1 LERPCSFIIILKKK
15 LKMKFTAV
23 AALMAAVSAEAAA
36 AAPDCTIAK
45 FEVFSDAKCATPLAE
60 AEATPIKTTWETLVK
75 SKACIL
81 GVTNVCDAAGIT
93 STKFAAKP
101 LCTADADATK
111 DVATVSAWGACVEVT
126 KDKVYFKATSARAI
140 LAGSAAILAFAASQ
154 F

>member
-1 LERPCSFIIILKKK
+1 
-15 LKMKFTAV
+15 MKFTAV

-36 AAPDCTIAK
+36 PAPDCTIAK
-45 FEVFSDAKCATPLAE
+45 FEMFSDKECAKALKETDDTKAT
-60 AEATPIKTTWETLVK
+60 KTKWETAVK
-75 SKACIL
+75 SKACTT

-93 STKFAAKP
+93 TTTFKAKP
-101 LCTADADATK
+101 LCTADADATL
-111 DVATVSAWGACVEVT
+111 DVATTSAWGACVEVE